1 MLFQVSLSTSISKF
15 LSYNNNNKKCKS
27 NKSPAWLLS
36 MKIHV
41 SNTCL
46 FGGLFQ
52 VLTWILLFV
61 LIRFQCFF
69 SFFFFFF
76 YLFLLS
82 VNGGKTDSPLRN
94 FIGTEVQITLT
105 LLFSAC
111 ERKYLLLNNSYYFQ
125 FLL

>member
-41 SNTCL
+41 ASTRL

-61 LIRFQCFF
+61 LIRFH
-69 SFFFFFF
+69 FFFFFF
-76 YLFLLS
+76 LPFS
-82 VNGGKTDSPLRN
+82 IISNGGKANSLLRN
-94 FIGTEVQITLT
+94 FVGTEVQITLT

-111 ERKYLLLNNSYYFQ
+111 ERKYLLLKNLYYF
-125 FLL
+125 